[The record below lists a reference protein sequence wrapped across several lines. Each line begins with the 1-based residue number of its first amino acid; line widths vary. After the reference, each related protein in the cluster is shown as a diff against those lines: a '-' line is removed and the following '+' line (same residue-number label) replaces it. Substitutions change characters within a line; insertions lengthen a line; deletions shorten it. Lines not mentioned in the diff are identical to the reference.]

1 MNTTGLDQLDVA
13 DQSAST
19 DALRAQLASNGY
31 LFFRS
36 LIDPSAVSA
45 TRAAVLGA
53 LDECGW
59 LADGSRRNDALPSDK
74 VRREEANADPAF
86 FDAYKA
92 IQHLQAFHELAHTP
106 SLIALM
112 TRLVGEPLLVHP
124 RKIARIGLPKDPYI
138 VGAHQDF
145 PLNHGSPDVLTA
157 WVPLGDC
164 PDEMGGLKVLAGS
177 HRAGLRPVAA
187 VPNVGGLKVAEPLDD
202 APGWRTADFRAGDVL
217 VFHSLTV
224 HAAKAN
230 HTDRLR
236 LSSDFRYQNAS
247 DPVAEGSLVPHY
259 FPVVPGHDELTAS
272 WTATDAIATPD
283 TLLVVDGFDPF
294 VGPPQ
299 PVSSRLV
306 TLD

>member
-1 MNTTGLDQLDVA
+1 MALNELEVTDAAGSLDV
-13 DQSAST
+13 
-19 DALRAQLASNGY
+19 LRERLARHGY

-36 LIDPSAVSA
+36 LIDPGAVLA
-45 TRAAVLGA
+45 TRSAVLGA

-59 LADGSRRNDALPSDK
+59 LADGVPVSEALPSAN

-86 FDAYKA
+86 FEAYKA
-92 IQHLQAFHELAHTP
+92 IQHLQAFHELAFTP
-106 SLIALM
+106 SLVGLM
-112 TRLVGEPLLVHP
+112 ARLVGEPLLVHP

-145 PLNHGSPDVLTA
+145 PLNHGSPDVLTT

-164 PDEMGGLKVLAGS
+164 PNEMGGLKVLTGS
-177 HRAGLRPVAA
+177 HRAGLRPVEA

-202 APGWRTADFRAGDVL
+202 APGWATTNFQAGDVL

-236 LSSDFRYQNAS
+236 LSSDFRYQRAT
-247 DPVAEGSLVPHY
+247 DAVAEGSLVPHY
-259 FPVVPGHDELTAS
+259 FPVVPGHDELTAG
-272 WTATDAIATPD
+272 WTSSHSIRTPD
-283 TLLVVDGFDPF
+283 ALLVVDGFDPF
-294 VGPPQ
+294 VGPPEA
-299 PVSSRLV
+299 VTSRLV